1 MLTIKMTVPK
11 TTVKFVCAS
20 VFVYSYIK
28 GYDICVKHT
37 KMSESTAMLC
47 SALAAGA
54 TVVVTDLAM
63 NRMAVV

>member
-11 TTVKFVCAS
+11 TTIKFVCAS
-20 VFVYSYIK
+20 AFVYAYIK
-28 GYDICVKHT
+28 GYDICVKRT

-54 TVVVTDLAM
+54 TVVVTDLALE
-63 NRMAVV
+63 RMKVV